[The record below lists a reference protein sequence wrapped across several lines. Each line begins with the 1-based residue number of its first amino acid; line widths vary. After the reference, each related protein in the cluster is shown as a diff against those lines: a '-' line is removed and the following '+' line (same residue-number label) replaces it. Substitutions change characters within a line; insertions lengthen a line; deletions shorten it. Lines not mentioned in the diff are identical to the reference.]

1 MNIKTSGGWD
11 QSDRGCM
18 AAGVHASHVTA
29 GEAEA
34 QKLSDLLKVTQL
46 INDKVSTY
54 TLVF

>member
-1 MNIKTSGGWD
+1 MT
-11 QSDRGCM
+11 
-18 AAGVHASHVTA
+18 AGVHASHVTA